1 MIAQVLDAVRD
12 HQEVQVRNDGRRR
25 AERERGPRRGPLVR
39 RASQDRA
46 REGVRDR
53 VHEDADDTVG
63 PVTERRLDGRV
74 ALITG
79 ASSGLG
85 RAFALALA
93 SAGARVFLTAR
104 REDKLRE
111 VAHEIT
117 EAGGDASYHVV
128 DVRVV
133 PSLYDLVDVML
144 SKYRRLDILINN
156 AGLGFRAPLLE
167 VKRSEIAA
175 MIETDLA
182 AAIYLT
188 QASLHALLRS
198 APSDIVNV
206 SSIAGL
212 EGFAEGTVYCA
223 AKAGLVGFSRALAA
237 ELKPANIRV
246 TAICPGSVDTEF
258 FENFRSTLERPQ
270 RLTTDDVVRA
280 LLAVLTSPSNV
291 LHGEVVLRPRVV

>member
-1 MIAQVLDAVRD
+1 M
-12 HQEVQVRNDGRRR
+12 
-25 AERERGPRRGPLVR
+25 
-39 RASQDRA
+39 
-46 REGVRDR
+46 
-53 VHEDADDTVG
+53 
-63 PVTERRLDGRV
+63 TERRLDGRV

-93 SAGARVFLTAR
+93 SSGARVFLAAR
-104 REDKLRE
+104 REEKLRE
-111 VAHEIT
+111 VAREIT

-128 DVRVV
+128 DVRVI
-133 PSLYDLVDVML
+133 PSLYDLVDVL
-144 SKYRRLDILINN
+144 LAKYRRMDILINN

-175 MIETDLA
+175 MLETDLA

-246 TAICPGSVDTEF
+246 TALCPGSVDTEF
-258 FENFRSTLERPQ
+258 FENFRSTLEPQ
-270 RLTTDDVVRA
+270 ERLTADDVVRA
-280 LLAVLTSPSNV
+280 LMAVLTSPPNV

>member
-1 MIAQVLDAVRD
+1 MLERPLRD
-12 HQEVQVRNDGRRR
+12 K
-25 AERERGPRRGPLVR
+25 
-39 RASQDRA
+39 
-46 REGVRDR
+46 
-53 VHEDADDTVG
+53 
-63 PVTERRLDGRV
+63 V

-85 RAFALALA
+85 RAFARTL
-93 SAGARVFLTAR
+93 AGAGAKVFLLAR
-104 REDKLRE
+104 REEKLRE
-111 VAHEIT
+111 VTREIAD
-117 EAGGDASYHVV
+117 AGGDAAYHVV

-133 PSLYDLVDVML
+133 PALYDAVDVL
-144 SKYRRLDILINN
+144 LARYRRLDILINN
-156 AGLGFRAPLLE
+156 AGLGYRAPLLE
-167 VKRSEIAA
+167 AKRSEIAA
-175 MIETDLA
+175 MLETDLA

-188 QASLHALLRS
+188 QACLNALLRA

-223 AKAGLVGFSRALAA
+223 AKAGLVGFTRALAA
-237 ELKPANIRV
+237 ELNPANIRV

-258 FENFRSTLERPQ
+258 FERFRPTLEREQ

-280 LLAVLTSPSNV
+280 LWYVLTSPPNA